1 MILYFLAILEIG
13 HIADDQVYFMSSIPK
28 IYEIRSA
35 LWQSFHFQKITGTL
49 KINIFFFLICRNL
62 NYNRTSRNRRQ
73 KEN

>member
-49 KINIFFFLICRNL
+49 KINIFFFSLHKPSFYI
-62 NYNRTSRNRRQ
+62 
-73 KEN
+73 KEQLLKRKF